1 MAGETILTIV
11 GNLTADPELRTT
23 GTGTQVCG
31 FTIASTPRV
40 WNRQANQYED
50 GQSLFMRCSAW
61 RDLAGHCAQSLSK
74 CLCSISC
81 CGFSHDD
88 FSGLGRA
95 CRPRNGLNWMV
106 LVSPPERT
114 GKDYDQ
120 HAPSTVYPSFAAER
134 GIRRVDRAENT
145 CQRADGA

>member
-50 GQSLFMRCSAW
+50 GQSLFMRAPPGATSPGIAPSRCP
-61 RDLAGHCAQSLSK
+61 
-74 CLCSISC
+74 
-81 CGFSHDD
+81 
-88 FSGLGRA
+88 RA
-95 CRPRNGLNWMV
+95 CV
-106 LVSPPERT
+106 SSPPAGSPSAPIRLRT
-114 GKDYDQ
+114 ART
-120 HAPSTVYPSFAAER
+120 APWSK
-134 GIRRVDRAENT
+134 
-145 CQRADGA
+145 

>member
-1 MAGETILTIV
+1 MAKYSREQRDRAVDLYIKYERYA
-11 GNLTADPELRTT
+11 ADAIHELGYPSKVALLSWYADRLEEERT
-23 GTGTQVCG
+23 G
-31 FTIASTPRV
+31 
-40 WNRQANQYED
+40 
-50 GQSLFMRCSAW
+50 
-61 RDLAGHCAQSLSK
+61 